1 MLVQIAKQARADRK
15 KPKGKALNKTG
26 GLKRLLPSEER
37 SLTPDEELDDYLKR
51 EGVEAGSSA
60 STNMRE
66 DSHQAMELQRMRLEM
81 EMSRR
86 EEDAKRSRV
95 RRARNNLMKWLG
107 GGGREEEEE
116 PQMDPGRASRFSTS
130 AAGGRVSTRL
140 LEKSRKRRSTLV
152 TQAF

>member
-1 MLVQIAKQARADRK
+1 M
-15 KPKGKALNKTG
+15 
-26 GLKRLLPSEER
+26 LPSEER

-116 PQMDPGRASRFSTS
+116 PQMDPGRASRFSTEMSNS
-130 AAGGRVSTRL
+130 AAL
-140 LEKSRKRRSTLV
+140 APAAPRKLPSAVV
-152 TQAF
+152 TSLSPSYSE

>member
-1 MLVQIAKQARADRK
+1 M
-15 KPKGKALNKTG
+15 
-26 GLKRLLPSEER
+26 LPSEER

-51 EGVEAGSSA
+51 EGVELATF
-60 STNMRE
+60 TNMRE